1 MMPDREDCRRA
12 DHFGQYASK
21 KGHGGRAAA
30 TLGGDSGA
38 DSREKQGDFWPMTRG
53 ASLATSLLSYTVL

>member
-30 TLGGDSGA
+30 TLDGDSGA
-38 DSREKQGDFWPMTRG
+38 DSREKQADFWPMTQG
-53 ASLATSLLSYTVL
+53 ASLAASLLICSVL